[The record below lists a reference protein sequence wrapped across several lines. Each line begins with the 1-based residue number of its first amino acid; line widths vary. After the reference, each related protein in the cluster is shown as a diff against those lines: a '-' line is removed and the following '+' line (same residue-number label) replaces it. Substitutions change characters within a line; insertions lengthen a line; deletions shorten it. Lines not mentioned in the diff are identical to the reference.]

1 MSGNS
6 TLAWGYSSRFQN
18 RINSLFTRILCI
30 FLLLGV
36 TLFVSASPVEGA
48 QNIYPVDSEI
58 HEAITY
64 LYIAQGLSLPST
76 AGPWS
81 KDELV
86 GMFSRLDK
94 VKLDASALYTYDY
107 VEKSL
112 YAPNASFSMGLHL
125 ATELYLHANTTSYT
139 ENTDWIYNYDSRK
152 APLSIPLEIS
162 ISELFYAYSNIEL
175 NNGKYYTIDSTI
187 SGSSPLYGKY
197 TWTTNLFH
205 FWRPEAIVLEA
216 NFPFRSFGSLGGKGW
231 SFEMGR
237 DKLSWGPGKTG
248 NFLLGDHLQYHNQGR
263 FTAYGETMKF
273 TFVTS
278 FFPHPDEI
286 FLNNSVPGN
295 QSREIQGIKMFMGYR
310 LEWRIPGNKVGLA
323 ISESIMYQSGNGPL
337 DLRIL
342 NPFMIY
348 HNYYVLR
355 NANSLITLELDYTPV
370 PSLNLYTQ
378 VALDEYALAN
388 ERNDPPVHPNA
399 MAFMLGATYSRPY
412 LKGILHLSLEGV
424 YTDPYLYLRSKDG
437 EGDQLEDASD
447 TLNYIVA
454 IRRWYDNELIYD
466 QEYLGYRYGGDAV
479 VGNLEVGYKEYG
491 SFSLLG
497 HLFFMAHGSI
507 NKESPWIMDQTDL
520 APSGNATFFF
530 DVGFSGSCQLAK
542 NWNAHAGLD
551 LLARVNE
558 WDPSYDVQLYM
569 GVQFIL

>member
-1 MSGNS
+1 
-6 TLAWGYSSRFQN
+6 
-18 RINSLFTRILCI
+18 LFL
-30 FLLLGV
+30 
-36 TLFVSASPVEGA
+36 SASPVEGR
-48 QNIYPVDSEI
+48 QNIYPVDSEL

-86 GMFSRLDK
+86 GMFSRLDQA
-94 VKLDASALYTYDY
+94 KLDASALYIYGY
-107 VEKSL
+107 VEGSL
-112 YAPNASFSMGLHL
+112 YAPSPSFSMGLHL

-139 ENTDWIYNYDSRK
+139 ENNDWIYNYDSRK

-162 ISELFYAYSNIEL
+162 ISDLFYAYSNIEL
-175 NNGKYYTIDSTI
+175 NNVKYNEIDDTTPI
-187 SGSSPLYGKY
+187 KGSSPLYGKY
-197 TWTTNLFH
+197 AWTTNLFH
-205 FWRPEAIVLEA
+205 FWRPDRVEFDA
-216 NFPFRSFGSLGGKGW
+216 NFPYRSFGALGGNGW
-231 SFEMGR
+231 SFEVGR

-286 FLNNSVPGN
+286 FGSNSYT
-295 QSREIQGIKMFMGYR
+295 QSHELEGLKMFMGYR

-348 HNYYVLR
+348 HNYYVLS
-355 NANSLITLELDYTPV
+355 NANSLITLELDYTPI

-378 VALDEYALAN
+378 IALDELAVGD
-388 ERNDPPVHPNA
+388 EGSASDVHPNA

-412 LKGILHLSLEGV
+412 HKGILHLSLEGV
-424 YTDPYLYLRSKDG
+424 YTDPYLYLRS
-437 EGDQLEDASD
+437 EGGSRAQTVGDEAD
-447 TLNYIVA
+447 TLNFIGA
-454 IRRWYDNELIYD
+454 IRRWYDNNLIYD
-466 QEYLGYRYGGDAV
+466 QEYIGYRYGGDAV
-479 VGNLEVGYKEYG
+479 VGNLEIGYKEYG

-497 HLFFMAHGSI
+497 HLFFMAHGEI
-507 NKESPWIMDQTDL
+507 TKESEWIMNQTDL
-520 APSGNATFFF
+520 APSGNATYLF
-530 DVGFSGSCQLAK
+530 DVGFSASYQIAK
-542 NWNAHAGLD
+542 AWNAHAGLD
-551 LLARVNE
+551 LLARVKE

-569 GVQFIL
+569 GVQFTL